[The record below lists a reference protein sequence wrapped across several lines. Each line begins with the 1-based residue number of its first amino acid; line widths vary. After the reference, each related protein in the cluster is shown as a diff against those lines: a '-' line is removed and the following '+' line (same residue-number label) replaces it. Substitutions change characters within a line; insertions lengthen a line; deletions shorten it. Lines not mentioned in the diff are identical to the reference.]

1 MVSISDWK
9 RPATWLSEIRTV
21 ETLLKHM
28 LLLGFS
34 FSATNQ
40 FVAVSMSF
48 LLYERAL
55 AQSYAEKNPEKE
67 KYISDIRGSLRS
79 SKSFLADMLSLT
91 ALSFAR

>member
-1 MVSISDWK
+1 M
-9 RPATWLSEIRTV
+9 RTV
-21 ETLLKHM
+21 ETLLKQM

-40 FVAVSMSF
+40 FVALSMSF

-67 KYISDIRGSLRS
+67 KYISETRGSFRS
-79 SKSFLADMLSLT
+79 SESYLTDMLSLI
-91 ALSFAR
+91 ALSFYR